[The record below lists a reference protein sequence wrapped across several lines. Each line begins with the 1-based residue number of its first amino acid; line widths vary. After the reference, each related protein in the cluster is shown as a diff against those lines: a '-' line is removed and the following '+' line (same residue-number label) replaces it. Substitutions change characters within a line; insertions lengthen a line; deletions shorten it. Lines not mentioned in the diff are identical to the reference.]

1 MMDTR
6 FQMQLL
12 RSPVVVCC
20 LMLLGVSLHA
30 EERRLSLEDCIQLA
44 LQNNLG
50 LESSRLS
57 PELSRL
63 FLEQSLT
70 AWDPSLRF
78 TTDATPQSEPGGVDA
93 QNRPFIGTETTS
105 ERFSSGLFGKAPI
118 GLQYSMNVD
127 TSHREGSNAG
137 GPFENTFASTRF
149 ELRQSMLRNLW
160 IDNDRMQIR
169 INRNNLRSSE
179 LGLKAAVM
187 SLVAEVERAYY
198 NLILARDR
206 VAVREEGL
214 ALTER
219 LLKANQRRVEVGLMA
234 QLDEKQSESQVA
246 AGQSTLRA
254 AQKQLVDAELTL
266 KRLLTSDI
274 AEWFPIAI
282 RPTAK
287 LLALPRELDVQTSWG
302 KALRSRPDLLQARIQ
317 IESNG
322 VRLRF
327 RKNQLFPQLDLV
339 ATAGYT
345 GSKREY
351 GPTWSDVI
359 DGDSPRYS
367 IGAVFSIP
375 LGNRSARKSLEVQK
389 LQNERSLILLKNQEQ
404 RIMTEV
410 ASGVEAARSA
420 YDLVASTRK
429 AREFA
434 EIALDAEGKKLEIGK
449 STSFIVLQL
458 QRDLTNARSAEINA
472 LADYNRALSSLALAE
487 GATLDRLNINMEVSG
502 DK

>member
-1 MMDTR
+1 
-6 FQMQLL
+6 
-12 RSPVVVCC
+12 
-20 LMLLGVSLHA
+20 
-30 EERRLSLEDCIQLA
+30 
-44 LQNNLG
+44 
-50 LESSRLS
+50 
-57 PELSRL
+57 
-63 FLEQSLT
+63 
-70 AWDPSLRF
+70 
-78 TTDATPQSEPGGVDA
+78 
-93 QNRPFIGTETTS
+93 
-105 ERFSSGLFGKAPI
+105 
-118 GLQYSMNVD
+118 
-127 TSHREGSNAG
+127 
-137 GPFENTFASTRF
+137 
-149 ELRQSMLRNLW
+149 MLRNLW